1 MSYSNKQVPTVQAGS
16 MADIAFLLLIFFLI
30 ATKVPNDEGLTRKLP
45 ADCLDPPCIVDY
57 YERNVLEISL
67 NNKDEIF
74 VSNAIIPIT
83 ELKNIV
89 KDFVDNN
96 GDASCDYCNGNGLS
110 TSSDNPNKA
119 VVSLVTDRET
129 SYKHFINV
137 QDEIAEA
144 YLELRT
150 DYSKTEFNKSVNNLS
165 VDEINEVKQAYPF
178 ILSEAEIK

>member
-30 ATKVPNDEGLTRKLP
+30 ATKVPNDKGLARKLP
-45 ADCLDPPCIVDY
+45 SECLHPPCTTPVN
-57 YERNVLEISL
+57 ERNVFRIKL
-67 NNKDEIF
+67 NSNDEIF
-74 VSNAIIPIT
+74 ANNDVVPLN
-83 ELKNIV
+83 ELKSLV
-89 KDFVDNN
+89 KEFVDNN
-96 GDASCDYCNGNGLS
+96 GDASCHYCNGEGLA

-119 VVSLVTDRET
+119 VVILSTSRET

-137 QDEIAEA
+137 QDEITEA

-150 DYSKTEFNKSVNNLS
+150 NYSKKKFNKSIKNLS
-165 VDEINEVKQAYPF
+165 IQEITEVKQAYPF